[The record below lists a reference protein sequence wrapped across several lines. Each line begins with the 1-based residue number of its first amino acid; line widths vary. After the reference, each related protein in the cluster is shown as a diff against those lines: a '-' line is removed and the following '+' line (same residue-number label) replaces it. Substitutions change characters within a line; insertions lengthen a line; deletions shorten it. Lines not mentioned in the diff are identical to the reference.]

1 MPIEPCRRVSWLKTI
16 GLVGRQSWSPE
27 RRGIRAPRTS
37 DYRNIPMYG
46 NRDREGSVSVVTRGV
61 DMWWRRGSKQLIVTS
76 EMDGT
81 VIANVI
87 TQDYGT
93 SLWVAILL
101 EREERDNWAKSMAW
115 AAFRGTLDRV
125 VRYAIIEVAGD
136 NAIIDVADPRKS
148 DA

>member
-1 MPIEPCRRVSWLKTI
+1 MAEDHWVGWLIDNLGHKNDEVFAH
-16 GLVGRQSWSPE
+16 LE
-27 RRGIRAPRTS
+27 RAINN
-37 DYRNIPMYG
+37 RNIPMYG
-46 NRDREGSVSVVTRGV
+46 NRDREGSVSVVTSNV
-61 DMWWRRGSKQLIVTS
+61 DMWWRRGSEQLTVTS

-93 SLWVAILL
+93 SLWVAVLL
-101 EREERDNWAKSMAW
+101 ERDERDNWAKSMAW

-125 VRYAIIEVAGD
+125 VRDAIFEVAGD

-148 DA
+148 NA